1 MSNLL
6 KDFQVEAKNPSLE
19 ARQRWRSSVSIVK
32 NRARRFRMI
41 SNLEKLA
48 ENEKKRCQIQ
58 EKIRVAFYVQKA
70 ALHWQHWLLCI
81 VIGSISMILAVG
93 LKCIPVESNSHHDGY
108 ELLPSGP
115 SDSA

>member
-6 KDFQVEAKNPSLE
+6 KDFEVDAKNPSLE

-41 SNLEKLA
+41 KNLETDA
-48 ENEKKRCQIQ
+48 ENDKKRCQIQ
-58 EKIRVAFYVQKA
+58 FLGAFASTVP
-70 ALHWQHWLLCI
+70 LSWQHWLLCI
-81 VIGSISMILAVG
+81 VIGAISMILAVG